1 MRPQIVVADDEADI
15 RRLIA
20 FTLKRRGFDV
30 AEVGA
35 GDLALNL
42 IRARHPDLV
51 VLDMMMPGLTG
62 EEVAQAIR
70 ADAATAMIPIIML
83 SAKGQLAEV
92 RQGIA
97 AGANAYMVK
106 PFSPSVLAEKVEE
119 LLTPSITAPTELDPA
134 KHRRPHD

>member
-1 MRPQIVVADDEADI
+1 MTRRIVVADDEADI

-20 FTLKRRGFDV
+20 FTLRRRGFEV

-35 GDLALNL
+35 GDMALNL
-42 IRARHPDLV
+42 IRARLPDLV

-62 EEVAQAIR
+62 QEVACALR
-70 ADAATAMIPIIML
+70 ADPTTAMIPIIML

-97 AGANAYMVK
+97 AGANAYLVK
-106 PFSPSVLAEKVEE
+106 PFSPSGLAAKVEE
-119 LLTPSITAPTELDPA
+119 LLGPTVADPA
-134 KHRRPHD
+134 LPTSSGHRGSHG

>member
-1 MRPQIVVADDEADI
+1 MKRQIVVADDETDI

-20 FTLKRRGFDV
+20 FTLQRRGFEV

-35 GDLALNL
+35 GDMALNL

-51 VLDMMMPGLTG
+51 VLDMMMPGMTG
-62 EEVAQAIR
+62 QEVARAMR
-70 ADAATAMIPIIML
+70 ADPATAMIPIIML

-106 PFSPSVLAEKVEE
+106 PFSPSVLAAKVGE
-119 LLTPSITAPTELDPA
+119 LLDLNGIDPGPPAPPS
-134 KHRRPHD
+134 HRRPHG